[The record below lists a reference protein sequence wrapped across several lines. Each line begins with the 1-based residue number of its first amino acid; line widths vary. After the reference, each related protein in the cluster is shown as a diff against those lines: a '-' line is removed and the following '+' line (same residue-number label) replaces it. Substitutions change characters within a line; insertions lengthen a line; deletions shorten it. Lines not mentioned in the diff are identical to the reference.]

1 MYRLKISFPI
11 LDIKILLCKL
21 HLGCQNM
28 PMKTIINLK
37 KTLCMFIL
45 NVIMFART
53 LIEKANQWLKENPER
68 MLWKCETVIM
78 KLKSEDEVDTES
90 VYYME
95 SAYGTNV
102 FLMVLR

>member
-1 MYRLKISFPI
+1 MLMKNDHKFLKT
-11 LDIKILLCKL
+11 
-21 HLGCQNM
+21 M
-28 PMKTIINLK
+28 
-37 KTLCMFIL
+37 CMFISS
-45 NVIMFART
+45 VIIFVRT

-68 MLWKCETVIM
+68 MLWKCETIIM